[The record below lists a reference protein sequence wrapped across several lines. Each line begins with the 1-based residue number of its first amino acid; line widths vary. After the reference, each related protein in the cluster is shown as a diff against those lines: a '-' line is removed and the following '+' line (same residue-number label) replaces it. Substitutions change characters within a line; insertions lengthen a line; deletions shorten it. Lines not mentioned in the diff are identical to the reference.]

1 MFQTLSS
8 LTALTHKEEPVQV
21 VEAKSTASDFD
32 GIRSVVEDSLADL
45 HDKVEALMELAKSTG
60 AVKLDT
66 VKDKDGMTV
75 FKKIKKLCDDAQ
87 QIKKLMTEA
96 EAMVMQV
103 AEGQVDEDEA
113 LLEDTSGYVLCLM
126 KGDKCKGY
134 YVSDDQNVTKSLK
147 KALVYPNMQ
156 AAKKDA
162 DINNRQ
168 WDLTAGEKFV
178 ACKKE
183 DCMKE
188 VLSTTA
194 SLLEGKNY
202 DDSAEFTEEFYGVVQ
217 KVNDIKRVVKAP
229 RFMGWMKSTDHNFGP
244 SLAGGDE
251 DDMDAVTGQTC
262 ESVAREV
269 IESVDSLAE
278 DLSTLEK
285 LLHNA
290 S

>member
-8 LTALTHKEEPVQV
+8 LTSLNQKEAPAQV

-45 HDKVEALMELAKSTG
+45 HDKVSALMELAKSSG

-66 VKDKDGMTV
+66 VKDKQGMTV
-75 FKKIKKLCDDAQ
+75 FKSIEKLTKDYKAAME
-87 QIKKLMTEA
+87 KLMTEA

-103 AEGQVDEDEA
+103 AEGQVDQD
-113 LLEDTSGYVLCLM
+113 
-126 KGDKCKGY
+126 
-134 YVSDDQNVTKSLK
+134 
-147 KALVYPNMQ
+147 
-156 AAKKDA
+156 AA
-162 DINNRQ
+162 
-168 WDLTAGEKFV
+168 
-178 ACKKE
+178 
-183 DCMKE
+183 
-188 VLSTTA
+188 
-194 SLLEGKNY
+194 LLEGKNY

-244 SLAGGDE
+244 LSPSE
-251 DDMDAVTGQTC
+251 DGEGEPMAGQTC

-278 DLSTLEK
+278 HLNTLENM
-285 LLHNA
+285 LHNA
-290 S
+290 D